1 MECPVIGPLSR
12 AAQLTGWQTLLL
24 HLLWERAKGQGSF
37 WEAYIAMLPD
47 EQEMSRTHPLMLPD
61 VSEEGRHMRMHVMYA
76 CCFPSLS
83 PFLSLSPFALDLSL
97 SPFALDLSLDP
108 LKEMTSAHRAS
119 PSASSPGPTA
129 STTAAPAALLSLVS
143 HLSPPLSSV
152 PPFPFF
158 LLSPVPKPFPG
169 GNISTLGCNHSST
182 SSTALCLL
190 PSLFSHLSSP
200 ISLLPSLFS
209 HLSSPI
215 SLLPSLFSHLSSPIS
230 LLHLSSPI
238 SLLPSLFSHLH
249 LSSPISLL
257 PSLFSHLSS
266 PISLLPSLFSHLSS
280 PISLLPSL
288 FSHLSSPISLLPSL
302 FSSSFF
308 HFLPLAP
315 CAPAISRVLSR
326 LKTRLLPLVPQPFPG
341 DDISTPGL
349 TLCLVPWADCLNHS
363 STATVLSHQVISSSL
378 SHLLSLLPSVPHPQP
393 FPGDDISTPGLTL
406 CLVPW
411 ADCLNHSSTAT
422 VLSCLTYDPDSRT
435 ARLGAHRA
443 YAPGSEV
450 FDSYGPWLSPRQLY
464 LDHGFVDEV
473 VFEGILASNE
483 TTLNEAFLR
492 EVAGREEREEGEQ
505 DEGEEDEEW
514 EGDEMEEVGAEVEQ
528 GSWMGFTAHID
539 HVIELPANT
548 LGKINSTLNASLL
561 EAAGLPI
568 GPPPSSHL
576 SAFDRPPSH
585 LSAAFDR
592 PPSHLSAFDRPP
604 SHHRAPLPP
613 SGPPPTIGPPSHH
626 RAPLP
631 PSGPPPSIG
640 PPSLH
645 RAPLPPSGPPPSIG
659 PPSLTRACWQGW
671 PPLLP
676 HTFTPPLFAPS
687 PLFTP
692 SHLSR
697 SLLPFLLF
705 PTTDSS
711 RFSLTPA
718 GPDDSIVTWLRAAL
732 ASPAELAAAGW
743 RHVDASDWLSGGRSW
758 RLEQRAAAVMG
769 RIAGGGVTGEETE
782 REVSRGGLG
791 SHGGLEVYLR
801 LISAGQSQLQGYRT
815 TIEEDIALL
824 FNAPRCKEPERW
836 AVAAVLSE
844 KLALLENITVDE
856 DVHLLFRAPQ
866 SKAPARWAVAA
877 ALSEKLA
884 LAGAIQALQR
894 L

>member
-1 MECPVIGPLSR
+1 
-12 AAQLTGWQTLLL
+12 
-24 HLLWERAKGQGSF
+24 
-37 WEAYIAMLPD
+37 
-47 EQEMSRTHPLMLPD
+47 
-61 VSEEGRHMRMHVMYA
+61 
-76 CCFPSLS
+76 
-83 PFLSLSPFALDLSL
+83 
-97 SPFALDLSLDP
+97 
-108 LKEMTSAHRAS
+108 MTSAHRAS

-190 PSLFSHLSSP
+190 PSLVS
-200 ISLLPSLFS
+200 
-209 HLSSPI
+209 
-215 SLLPSLFSHLSSPIS
+215 
-230 LLHLSSPI
+230 
-238 SLLPSLFSHLH
+238 H

-288 FSHLSSPISLLPSL
+288 FSHLSSPISLLLFLLSFSPPCPLCPSHYSTATVL
-302 FSSSFF
+302 SHQVISSS
-308 HFLPLAP
+308 
-315 CAPAISRVLSR
+315 LSH
-326 LKTRLLPLVPQPFPG
+326 LLSLLPSVPHPQPFPG

-592 PPSHLSAFDRPP
+592 PPSH
-604 SHHRAPLPP
+604 HRAPLPP

-645 RAPLPPSGPPPSIG
+645 RAPLPPSGPPPSIE
-659 PPSLTRACWQGW
+659 PPSLRMLALVD
-671 PPLLP
+671 PD
-676 HTFTPPLFAPS
+676 F
-687 PLFTP
+687 
-692 SHLSR
+692 
-697 SLLPFLLF
+697 
-705 PTTDSS
+705 DSS

-791 SHGGLEVYLR
+791 LHGGLESTQKSLFSNTHSSPPLPFLSPPMTFESTQKSLFSDTHSSPPLPFLSPPMTFESTQKSLFSDTHSFPPLPFLSPPMTFESTQNRLKSISPPHLCRLITAARVYLR

-824 FNAPRCKEPERW
+824 YNAPRCKEPERW

-844 KLALLENITVDE
+844 KLALLGVGIEENITVDE

>member
-47 EQEMSRTHPLMLPD
+47 EQEMSRTHPIMLPD
-61 VSEEGRHMRMHVMYA
+61 DWLRYCHSQ
-76 CCFPSLS
+76 
-83 PFLSLSPFALDLSL
+83 
-97 SPFALDLSLDP
+97 
-108 LKEMTSAHRAS
+108 EMTSAHRAS

-230 LLHLSSPI
+230 LLPSLFSHLSSPI
-238 SLLPSLFSHLH
+238 SLLPSLFSH

-315 CAPAISRVLSR
+315 CAPAISR
-326 LKTRLLPLVPQPFPG
+326 PFPG

-592 PPSHLSAFDRPP
+592 PPSH
-604 SHHRAPLPP
+604 HRAPLPP
-613 SGPPPTIGPPSHH
+613 SGPPPTIGPPSLH

-659 PPSLTRACWQGW
+659 PPSLTRACWQGC
-671 PPLLP
+671 
-676 HTFTPPLFAPS
+676 FEN
-687 PLFTP
+687 
-692 SHLSR
+692 
-697 SLLPFLLF
+697 
-705 PTTDSS
+705 
-711 RFSLTPA
+711 A
-718 GPDDSIVTWLRAAL
+718 G
-732 ASPAELAAAGW
+732 
-743 RHVDASDWLSGGRSW
+743 SG
-758 RLEQRAAAVMG
+758 
-769 RIAGGGVTGEETE
+769 
-782 REVSRGGLG
+782 
-791 SHGGLEVYLR
+791 
-801 LISAGQSQLQGYRT
+801 
-815 TIEEDIALL
+815 
-824 FNAPRCKEPERW
+824 
-836 AVAAVLSE
+836 
-844 KLALLENITVDE
+844 
-856 DVHLLFRAPQ
+856 
-866 SKAPARWAVAA
+866 
-877 ALSEKLA
+877 
-884 LAGAIQALQR
+884 
-894 L
+894 